1 MITETVRE
9 ITPEERGLVPPAA
22 RQHSLTPRSPG
33 YRTEARMLAVAAV
46 VLAGIVIVR
55 GVPTGSAAAGLA
67 SAMLV
72 PIVLFISAFVRDARS
87 RRSHRP
93 RPIVPPAP
101 RTSVLEDGRV
111 IVKRVQAT
119 AVVEI
124 EELEDEGPGYLF
136 DVGGGQVLFL
146 KGLDYPPYDDETAW
160 PNSDFEIIR
169 GYVDGEFVGMAY
181 HGAALPP
188 ARVIRHHEVDAEAV
202 WDEREE
208 VLQMSLDDAVRSLLR
223 PG

>member
-1 MITETVRE
+1 MIEETIRE
-9 ITPEERGLVPPAA
+9 ITPEERESVAPPAMQ
-22 RQHSLTPRSPG
+22 RYIGPRSPG
-33 YRTEARMLAVAAV
+33 YRSESWMLVVAAV
-46 VLAGIVIVR
+46 VLAGIVVVN
-55 GVPTGSAAAGLA
+55 GMPSGSHAAGLA

-72 PIVLFISAFVRDARS
+72 PVALFISAFVRDARF
-87 RRSHRP
+87 RAAHPP
-93 RPIVPPAP
+93 RPFVPPAP

-146 KGLDYPPYDDETAW
+146 KGLDYDPLDDETPW
-160 PNSDFEIIR
+160 PNTDFEIIR
-169 GYVDGEFVGMAY
+169 GLVDGEFVAMAY
-181 HGAALPP
+181 HGKALPHT
-188 ARVIRHHEVDAEAV
+188 RVLRHHEVDAEAV

-208 VLQMSLDDAVRSLLR
+208 VLTMSLDQAVKRILR
-223 PG
+223 RA